1 MKKLVIT
8 GLMILSLGV
17 FANEDVVID
26 KQVTGV
32 NKEQLES
39 YPKESNVQLEKKII
53 KIEDTN
59 INADKFKD
67 QKQVIQLNESNDSL
81 NKSLTETESKT
92 PIWKYI
98 IGIVAL
104 VGLGIAL

>member
-1 MKKLVIT
+1 MKKLIIT
-8 GLMILSLGV
+8 GMMVLSLGI
-17 FANEDVVID
+17 FANEEVVID

-32 NKEQLES
+32 NKEQLETYS
-39 YPKESNVQLEKKII
+39 KDNNIGLDKKVI

-67 QKQVIQLNESNDSL
+67 QKQVIQLSESNDSL
-81 NKSLTETESKT
+81 NKSLTETETKT

-98 IGIVAL
+98 IGV
-104 VGLGIAL
+104 

>member
-39 YPKESNVQLEKKII
+39 YPKESNVQLDKKVI

-81 NKSLTETESKT
+81 NKSLTETETKT

-98 IGIVAL
+98 VGVVAL
-104 VGLGIAL
+104 VTLGIAL

>member
-8 GLMILSLGV
+8 GLMILSLGI
-17 FANEDVVID
+17 FANENVIID

-39 YPKESNVQLEKKII
+39 YPKENNLKLEKKVI

-59 INADKFKD
+59 ISADKFKD
-67 QKQVIQLNESNDSL
+67 QKQVIQLDESNDSM
-81 NKSLTETESKT
+81 NKSLTETEKKT

-98 IGIVAL
+98 IGVVAL
-104 VGLGIAL
+104 VTLGIAL

>member
-8 GLMILSLGV
+8 GLMVLSLGI
-17 FANEDVVID
+17 FANENVIID

-39 YPKESNVQLEKKII
+39 YPKENNLKLEKKVI

-59 INADKFKD
+59 ISADKFKD
-67 QKQVIQLNESNDSL
+67 QKQVIQLDESNDSM
-81 NKSLTETESKT
+81 NKSLTETEKKT

-98 IGIVAL
+98 IGVLAL
-104 VGLGIAL
+104 VTLGIAL

>member
-39 YPKESNVQLEKKII
+39 YPKESNVQLDKKVI

-81 NKSLTETESKT
+81 NKSLTETETKT

-98 IGIVAL
+98 IGVVAL
-104 VGLGIAL
+104 VTLGIAL

>member
-1 MKKLVIT
+1 MKKLIVMS
-8 GLMILSLGV
+8 LMILSVGV

-39 YPKESNVQLEKKII
+39 YPKENNVQLEKKVI
-53 KIEDTN
+53 KIDDKN
-59 INADKFKD
+59 ITADKYKD
-67 QKQVIQLNESNDSL
+67 QKQVIQINETNDAL
-81 NKSLTETESKT
+81 NKSLTETDSGT

-98 IGIVAL
+98 IGVVAL
-104 VGLGIAL
+104 VTLGIAL

>member
-8 GLMILSLGV
+8 GLMVLSLGI
-17 FANEDVVID
+17 FANENVIID

-39 YPKESNVQLEKKII
+39 YPKENNLKLEKKVI

-59 INADKFKD
+59 ISADKFKD
-67 QKQVIQLNESNDSL
+67 QKQVIQLDESNDSM
-81 NKSLTETESKT
+81 NKSLTETEKKT

-98 IGIVAL
+98 IGVVAL
-104 VGLGIAL
+104 VTLGIAL

>member
-1 MKKLVIT
+1 MKKLIIT
-8 GLMILSLGV
+8 GMIVLSLGL
-17 FANEDVVID
+17 FANEEVIID

-32 NKEQLES
+32 NKEQLETYS
-39 YPKESNVQLEKKII
+39 KDNNIGLDKKVI

-67 QKQVIQLNESNDSL
+67 QKQVIQLSESNDSL

-98 IGIVAL
+98 IGVVAL

>member
-17 FANEDVVID
+17 FANEDVIID

-32 NKEQLES
+32 NKEQLEN
-39 YPKESNVQLEKKII
+39 YPKESNVQLEKKVI

-81 NKSLTETESKT
+81 NKSLTETETKT

-98 IGIVAL
+98 IGVVAL
-104 VGLGIAL
+104 VTLGIAL

>member
-1 MKKLVIT
+1 MKKLVIMS
-8 GLMILSLGV
+8 LMILSVGV

-39 YPKESNVQLEKKII
+39 YPKESNVQLEKKVI
-53 KIEDTN
+53 KIDDKN
-59 INADKFKD
+59 ITADKYKD
-67 QKQVIQLNESNDSL
+67 QKQVIQINETNDSL
-81 NKSLTETESKT
+81 NKSLTETDSGT

-98 IGIVAL
+98 IGVVAL
-104 VGLGIAL
+104 VTLGIAL

>member
-1 MKKLVIT
+1 
-8 GLMILSLGV
+8 
-17 FANEDVVID
+17 D

-32 NKEQLES
+32 NKEQLETYS
-39 YPKESNVQLEKKII
+39 KDNNIGLDKKVI

-59 INADKFKD
+59 INADKFKN
-67 QKQVIQLNESNDSL
+67 QKQVIQLSESNDSL

-98 IGIVAL
+98 IGVVAL

>member
-1 MKKLVIT
+1 MKKLIIT
-8 GLMILSLGV
+8 GMMVLSLGI
-17 FANEDVVID
+17 FANEEVVID

-32 NKEQLES
+32 NKEQLETYS
-39 YPKESNVQLEKKII
+39 KDNNIGLDKKVI

-67 QKQVIQLNESNDSL
+67 QKQVIQLSESNDSL
-81 NKSLTETESKT
+81 NKSLTETETKT

-98 IGIVAL
+98 IGVVAL

>member
-1 MKKLVIT
+1 MKKLVVMS
-8 GLMILSLGV
+8 LMILSVGV

-39 YPKESNVQLEKKII
+39 YPKESNVQLEKKVI
-53 KIEDTN
+53 KIDDKN
-59 INADKFKD
+59 ITADKYKD
-67 QKQVIQLNESNDSL
+67 QKQVIQINETNDSL
-81 NKSLTETESKT
+81 NKSLTETDSGT

-98 IGIVAL
+98 IGVVAL
-104 VGLGIAL
+104 VTLGIAL